1 MDMNHRLNQYD
12 RGSIVKT
19 FLEYTFKEQD
29 EIIHEREAD
38 LAKRA
43 REHVLAKTIVFAGR
57 TYKESDFLD
66 LLPENYTRSY
76 NRIWVNAGGYN
87 VELQFSGDY
96 SLPSVE
102 KKMPFD
108 DQWGNRRNIT
118 DAKLNTEI
126 QELVQLK
133 EKTNEKRN
141 NLRRKMNA
149 FLKDIRTVKK
159 MLEVM
164 PELKDILGE
173 KWFTAPAPTTAIVV
187 TAKEILCEMAN
198 LRGEPREGCCNG
210 EVIAL

>member
-12 RGSIVKT
+12 RGSIVRT

-38 LAKRA
+38 LANRA
-43 REHVLAKTIVFAGR
+43 RNHVLTKTIVFAGR

-66 LLPENYTRSY
+66 LLPENYTRSH

-87 VELQFSGDY
+87 VELQFSGGY

-102 KKMPFD
+102 KRMPID
-108 DQWGNRRNIT
+108 NEWGNRRNIT

-133 EKTNEKRN
+133 EKTDEKRN
-141 NLRRKMNA
+141 NLRRKMSA

-173 KWFTAPAPTTAIVV
+173 KWFTAPVPTTAIVV

-210 EVIAL
+210 EVIVL